1 MLLVLR
7 FTFDK
12 QSSSFLQLYGCA
24 FLSLELTNFL
34 LCDLIKMV
42 IVVDLLLQQ
51 CVVTMEQTFLSWL
64 EFTCWATVD
73 LADMTVY

>member
-42 IVVDLLLQQ
+42 IAVDVLLQQ
-51 CVVTMEQTFLSWL
+51 CVLRWSRHLLAGWNLHAEQLL
-64 EFTCWATVD
+64 I
-73 LADMTVY
+73 